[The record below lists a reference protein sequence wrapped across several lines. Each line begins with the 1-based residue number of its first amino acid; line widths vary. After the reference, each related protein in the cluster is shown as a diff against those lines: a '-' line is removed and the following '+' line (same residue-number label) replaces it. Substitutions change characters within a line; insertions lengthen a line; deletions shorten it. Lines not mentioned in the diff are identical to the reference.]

1 MWSRGAVLRMVHADS
16 WFKWLE
22 DFLIS
27 HSLYLPKN
35 NPNTKPKFCFTY
47 LINRVIN
54 DLDTNSI
61 YTDDTVSTMFYP
73 DFVTLSSR
81 YLILKTPSQGHL
93 RTVCYEIQ
101 LI

>member
-35 NPNTKPKFCFTY
+35 NPNTKPKFCFTILSTGLLMISTQTQY
-47 LINRVIN
+47 IQMIQYQLCFIRI
-54 DLDTNSI
+54 LSLYHQDTL
-61 YTDDTVSTMFYP
+61 F
-73 DFVTLSSR
+73 
-81 YLILKTPSQGHL
+81 
-93 RTVCYEIQ
+93 
-101 LI
+101 